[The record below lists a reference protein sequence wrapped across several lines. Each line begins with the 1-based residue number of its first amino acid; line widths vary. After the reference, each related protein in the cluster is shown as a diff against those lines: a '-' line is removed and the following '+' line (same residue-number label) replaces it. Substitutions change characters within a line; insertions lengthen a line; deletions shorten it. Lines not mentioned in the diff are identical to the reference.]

1 MTATR
6 IGTVLSLAGAAIAEV
21 VARHFDFVWI
31 DLEHGALGHGDTQD
45 AIIGVQASGAEAL
58 VRAPLATSFAPMLDA
73 GADGIVVP
81 RVESAGEAE
90 AAVAR
95 LRLPPAGTRGYGPR
109 RLAVR
114 PMLAPPACVVQIETL
129 RGVEQAGAIAAV
141 DGVDALVVGCADLS
155 HELGE
160 PLLFETPAMC
170 SALTAVGEA
179 ARVAGATFGVAGAP
193 RMSLPPDAGLVV
205 VGCDVRIFD
214 AALSEAAAGALRQ
227 VEEAACPST

>member
-1 MTATR
+1 MNATR
-6 IGTVLSLAGAAIAEV
+6 VGTVLSLAGAAIAEL

-31 DLEHGALGHGDTQD
+31 DLEHGALGQGDMQD
-45 AIIGVQASGAEAL
+45 AIIGIQASGADAL
-58 VRAPLATSFAPMLDA
+58 VRAPLAMAYAPMLDA

-81 RVESAGEAE
+81 RVECVAEAE

-95 LRLPPAGTRGYGPR
+95 LRLPPAGIRGYGPR

-114 PMLAPPACVVQIETL
+114 PSLAPPDCVLQIETL
-129 RGVEQAGAIAAV
+129 RGVEEARAIAAV

-170 SALTAVGEA
+170 SALAAVGEA
-179 ARVAGATFGVAGAP
+179 ARAAGVTFGVAGVP
-193 RMSLPPDAGLVV
+193 RASSPPDTGLVV

-214 AALSEAAAGALRQ
+214 AALADAAAGALRH
-227 VEEAACPST
+227 VEEAPCPST